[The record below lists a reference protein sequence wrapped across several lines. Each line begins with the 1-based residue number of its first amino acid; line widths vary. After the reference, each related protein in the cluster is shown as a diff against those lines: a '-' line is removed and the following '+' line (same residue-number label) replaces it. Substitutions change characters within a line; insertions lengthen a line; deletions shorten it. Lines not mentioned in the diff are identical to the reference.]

1 MRKGVS
7 MKQWF
12 KKAILCFSLALS
24 VLMLGACGSSEVV
37 NMPLEPSVK
46 ASLEQSV
53 EQFATEIYTE
63 DTEQLQARI
72 TSAQKS
78 KDNVTYNGLTNY
90 INSRDR
96 LGAFQQILSV
106 DATTVG
112 EEYSVEVDAQF
123 EKRVLE
129 LTLGLSESG
138 EITEMTFNP
147 HYTIGEELANAA
159 GNLVVGMGTVFLV
172 LIFIAW
178 LISLFKYIPQLEEKF
193 RKKKEAPNA
202 AASAPVPAAAPAVAV
217 APAAAQAVSGA
228 ELQAV
233 IAAAIAA
240 YEADEGGAGNGF
252 TAGPTLNNGL
262 VIRSIRRR

>member
-1 MRKGVS
+1 

-37 NMPLEPSVK
+37 NMPLDPSVK
-46 ASLEQSV
+46 SSLEQSV
-53 EQFATEIYTE
+53 EQFAQELYSETP
-63 DTEQLQARI
+63 DQLQARL
-72 TSAQKS
+72 TSAKKS

-90 INSRDR
+90 INSGDR
-96 LGAFQQILSV
+96 LGAYQNIISV
-106 DATTVG
+106 DATTKG
-112 EEYSVEVDAQF
+112 EEYSIVVEAQF
-123 EKRVLE
+123 EKRTLE

-147 HYTIGEELANAA
+147 HYSIAEEVEDAG
-159 GNLVVGMGTVFLV
+159 GNLLVGMGTVFIV
-172 LIFIAW
+172 LIFISW
-178 LISLFKYIPQLEEKF
+178 LISLFKYIPALEEKF
-193 RKKKEAPNA
+193 KKKPAKAATP
-202 AASAPVPAAAPAVAV
+202 AASKATPAPAVTV
-217 APAAAQAVSGA
+217 APAAQSAVSGA

-240 YEADEGGAGNGF
+240 YEADETNAGNGF